1 MINEKNR
8 KWWVLVAMTGSLS
21 MIFLDGTIVG
31 VCLPTIQYQLG
42 MSNTGLEWVMNA
54 YVLAVASL
62 VAVGGSLGDIIGRRK
77 TFIAGMIIFALSSAF
92 CGIASNGSFLIFSRG
107 LQGIGGALMVPAS
120 SAIVN
125 TAFELNERGKA
136 MSIYAGI
143 SMVFMALGPL
153 IGGFLSQYVSW
164 RWCFYINLPVA
175 AASIVL
181 TLISSPKK
189 VILRGQKFDF
199 TGALTFVIASVC
211 LVLGLQEATNLG
223 WDSPFTLGLILLG
236 VIMLLFFIKLEVK
249 KVSPLIDLRLFKYDN
264 FGVNFFVLFFLSLAM
279 MGQTFFNVIYVQNV
293 LGFSPMQSGLI
304 SMATILPLATVVHI
318 SGRLFDK
325 VGARSPVVFGLSLV
339 VLSYIVA
346 PIVLQFQ
353 SIYFILP
360 YMVLLGVGTGF
371 AIGPS
376 QTDAL
381 NRVPATLRG
390 QAAGLT
396 QTSRQLGATIGLALL
411 STIFNHSDKVRI
423 ETIMSS
429 LSIDPKYF
437 YTIMKTLSIPKVLRD
452 KALIGIIADD
462 KVPILVSK
470 LKMAMSISISL
481 AYILAALSVAV
492 SLIIAIK
499 KLKKGRQESEIHT
512 HIVSD

>member
-1 MINEKNR
+1 
-8 KWWVLVAMTGSLS
+8 MTGSLS

-42 MSNTGLEWVMNA
+42 MSNAGLEWVMNA

-62 VAVGGSLGDIIGRRK
+62 VAVGGSLGDIIGRKK
-77 TFIAGMIIFALSSAF
+77 TFIAGMVIFALSSAF
-92 CGIASNGSFLIFSRG
+92 CGIASTGAFLIFSRG
-107 LQGIGGALMVPAS
+107 VQGIGGALMVPAS
-120 SAIVN
+120 AAIVN
-125 TAFELNERGKA
+125 TAFELKERGKA
-136 MSIYAGI
+136 TSIYAGI
-143 SMVFMALGPL
+143 SMIFMALGPL

-175 AASIVL
+175 IVSITL
-181 TLISSPKK
+181 TLISSPKEF
-189 VILRGQKFDF
+189 IERGQKFDF
-199 TGALTFVIASVC
+199 TGAVTFVISAVC

-223 WDSPFTLGLILLG
+223 WDSPLTIGLILFG
-236 VIMLLFFIKLEVK
+236 AVMLLFFIKLEVK
-249 KVSPLIDLRLFKYDN
+249 KESPLIDLRLFKYDN

-279 MGQTFFNVIYVQNV
+279 IGQTFFNVIYIQNV
-293 LGFSPMQSGLI
+293 LGYSPLHSGLI

-325 VGARSPVVFGLSLV
+325 VGARFPIVFGLSLV
-339 VLSYIVA
+339 VLSYIIA
-346 PIVLQFQ
+346 PVVLQFQ
-353 SIYFILP
+353 NIYLILP

-396 QTSRQLGATIGLALL
+396 QTSRQMGATIGLALL

-429 LSIDPKYF
+429 LSIDPKYY
-437 YTIMKTLSIPKVLRD
+437 YTIMKTLSVPDILRD
-452 KALIGIIADD
+452 KVLKGIITDD
-462 KVPILVSK
+462 KVPVLVSK

-499 KLKKGRQESEIHT
+499 KLKKGRQESESQT
-512 HIVSD
+512 HIVPD